1 MALVLV
7 KRALMI
13 FLQIYFRVHV
23 LTAKGELLY
32 LQIFAFSVRAV
43 PDIKASQQIVAL

>member
-1 MALVLV
+1 VL
-7 KRALMI
+7 A
-13 FLQIYFRVHV
+13 
-23 LTAKGELLY
+23 AKGELLY